1 LFVALLM
8 NDLNEE
14 DFWRELFVVKMRRE
28 ERSVAAL
35 QANPDLKTSMERPM
49 IWAASESSPASMS
62 LCRANNLDTAGGSQL
77 LEHSFH
83 LRFSVNVLSIRPSNN
98 GNNCDTERNP

>member
-1 LFVALLM
+1 MLM

-28 ERSVAAL
+28 ERIAAL

-49 IWAASESSPASMS
+49 TWAASESSPASMS
-62 LCRANNLDTAGGSQL
+62 LRRASNLDTAGGSQP

-83 LRFSVNVLSIRPSNN
+83 LRFSVNVLSMRPSNN